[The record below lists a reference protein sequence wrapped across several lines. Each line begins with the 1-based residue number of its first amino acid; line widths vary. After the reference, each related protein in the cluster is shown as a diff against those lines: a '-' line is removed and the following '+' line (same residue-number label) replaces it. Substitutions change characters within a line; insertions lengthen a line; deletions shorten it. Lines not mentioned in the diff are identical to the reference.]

1 MYKPHFLDRFP
12 CTCPTIRFV
21 PGRRRDGANVGERAR
36 KVRDAAGGVPQGAHR
51 VGEEDEEGL

>member
-1 MYKPHFLDRFP
+1 MNRISWTAFP
-12 CTCPTIRFV
+12 ALVLPVIRFV

-51 VGEEDEEGL
+51 LCQEDEEGL